1 MLSRTHLVT
10 KTPRGSMLRYVLSLA
25 FYLGVMGAGEAAVTR
40 GPYLQLS
47 TEESVIVVWRS
58 DVATFPVVR
67 YGRSPDQ
74 LNLREGKNFALKVG
88 AGVEIEGTSKRYS
101 RLHSAPVGTR
111 QYEMKLSGLEA
122 DTRYYYAIYDGDV
135 KLAGGDADHFF
146 RTHPVR
152 GTDAPIRIWAVGD
165 SGKGN
170 EVQRGVYHGALKVL
184 GEEKKPLSMYLHVGD
199 MAYTHGRE
207 LEFQRAFF
215 DMYQSTLRQAVCW
228 PSMGNHE
235 GHTSD
240 GLIQTGPYYDA
251 YVSPAQGEAG
261 GVVSG
266 TEAYYSF
273 DYGPAHFICLNS
285 YDVDRSAEAE
295 MARWLKADLQA
306 THAEW
311 LVVFF
316 HHPPY
321 TKGSHDSDREIEL
334 IEMREQIM
342 PILEAHGVDL
352 VLTGHSHIYERS
364 MLIDGAYATP
374 TVADGVVLDDG
385 DGHVHG
391 DGAYHKSA
399 GRHAHEGVAQLVIG
413 HGGTNL
419 GRKGAMPIMKRA
431 QVEHGSMIIDIE
443 GDTLTSRMINS
454 AGETTDTFN
463 IVKRGKVTP
472 QIVVNPWTPVGP
484 TVRPAGGEVAG
495 SFELTLTPSK
505 FWVDGTIRYTLDGSE
520 PTMASPIYQ
529 GPVRMTALKK
539 PLIIRARSYK
549 GMDVDPSL
557 DTVVQLFPVGG
568 GPKPK
573 AKKPAGAPPKY

>member
-1 MLSRTHLVT
+1 MLPLPKIPT
-10 KTPRGSMLRYVLSLA
+10 KTLGRLNLRLGLFLA
-25 FYLGVMGAGEAAVTR
+25 LNLGFLGEGAAEVTR

-47 TEESVIVVWRS
+47 TEDSVIVVWRS
-58 DVATFPVVR
+58 DVATTPVVR
-67 YGRSPDQ
+67 YGRSADKLDQ
-74 LNLREGKNFALKVG
+74 REGKDFALKVA
-88 AGVEIEGTSKRYS
+88 AGVEIDSMNKRYA
-101 RLHSAPVGTR
+101 RLHSAPADTR
-111 QYEMKLSGLEA
+111 QYEMRLSGLEPN
-122 DTRYYYAIYDGDV
+122 TRYYYAVYDGDV
-135 KLAGGDADHFF
+135 KLAGGDEDHFF
-146 RTHPVR
+146 MTHPTP

-165 SGKGN
+165 SGKAD
-170 EVQRGVYHGALKVL
+170 EVQRGVYRGVLKVL
-184 GEEKKPLSMYLHVGD
+184 EEEKKPLNLYLHVGD

-207 LEFQRAFF
+207 IEFQRAFF
-215 DMYQSTLRQAVCW
+215 DMYQTTLRQAVCW

-251 YVSPAQGEAG
+251 YVSPARGEAG
-261 GVVSG
+261 GVISG

-273 DYGPAHFICLNS
+273 DYGRAHFICLNS

-295 MARWLKADLQA
+295 MAQWLKADLAA
-306 THAEW
+306 TRSDW

-334 IEMREQIM
+334 VEMREQIM
-342 PILEAHGVDL
+342 PILEASGVDL

-391 DGAYHKSA
+391 DGAYHKSE

-419 GRKGAMPIMKRA
+419 SRRGAMPIMRRV

-463 IVKRGKVTP
+463 IVKRGKVSP
-472 QIVVNPWTPVGP
+472 QIVDNPWTPVGP
-484 TVRPAGGEVAG
+484 AIQPKGGEVVGA
-495 SFELTLTPSK
+495 FALKLTPSR
-505 FWVDGTIRYTLDGSE
+505 FWVVGTMRYTLDGSE
-520 PTMASPIYQ
+520 PTLASPRYE
-529 GPVRMTALKK
+529 GPISISALTQ
-539 PLIIRARSYK
+539 PLTIRARSDK
-549 GMDVDPSL
+549 GPEIDPSL
-557 DTVVQLFPVGG
+557 DTVVTLYPVGG
-568 GPKPK
+568 APKPK
-573 AKKPAGAPPKY
+573 PKKPAEPAPKY